1 MDAHPGTNLQ
11 NSGTGNLH
19 PNVENTIYYAAIPV
33 QDLMDSVLGQNTLNF
48 EPVVK
53 ESKVFVVSQNQPNP
67 FSDITNVVI
76 YMRAGSDLTCTVT
89 DATGKVVSTQDMG
102 FKGAGNH
109 DISIDGTDLTSGVYF
124 YTLKSK
130 DSEVTKK
137 MQIVK

>member
-1 MDAHPGTNLQ
+1 M
-11 NSGTGNLH
+11 
-19 PNVENTIYYAAIPV
+19 
-33 QDLMDSVLGQNTLNF
+33 NF